1 MRRAQLVRNPQPM
14 HPPVNGLLR
23 LQEGFLQIGHVVFK
37 AVVVGNFSRRVL
49 TTGVTNVIETSVY
62 QSQHVLRRILVKHPP
77 LTATGQVDW
86 RGVRHNSAAPAI
98 EVGTRLKVSR
108 ATAAQSQP

>member
-1 MRRAQLVRNPQPM
+1 MGDSQLM
-14 HPPVNGLLR
+14 HPPVDGLLR
-23 LQEGFLQIGHVVFK
+23 LQKRFLQIGHVIFL
-37 AVVVGNFSRRVL
+37 AMVVGDFSGRVL

-108 ATAAQSQP
+108 PTAAQSQP